1 MSNMTTTEIE
11 KQDVGEPRGFKF
23 GPKSQNWTKMGYP
36 VQESRLFLYG
46 TATDQAFASDW
57 KAVLYNNKP
66 VGIGSLKYT
75 PIPHEFIIDKVNKMG
90 FKPLKD
96 GRVKGAKYTKAGSRM
111 FYTVINEELTE
122 YISSGGKKDD
132 LKVGAVI
139 HNGLDGSMGIGVNMF
154 TYRFACSNGAIF
166 GSEELGKVA
175 FQHRGQPEKL
185 MQKLEEAINVTVAR
199 SRKLIRETYSK
210 LPEIK
215 VTPEIAKETIEI
227 AQIPE
232 VYLPKWMHYD
242 KKYDGVTKT
251 RSKDLVVKSGHN
263 MWELFNDMTHN
274 YWFSNDL
281 NFEYVKYRENQ
292 LHKAMVQLVEAR
304 G

>member
-1 MSNMTTTEIE
+1 MNQEEVQTL
-11 KQDVGEPRGFKF
+11 GEPRGFKF
-23 GPKSQNWTKMGYP
+23 GPKSTNWTKMGYP

-46 TATDQAFASDW
+46 TVGDQAFASDW
-57 KAVLYNNKP
+57 KAVLYKNKP

-75 PIPHEFIIDKVNKMG
+75 PIPHEYIIKKVNEMG
-90 FKPLKD
+90 FKPLKN
-96 GRVKGAKYTKAGSRM
+96 GRVDGAKFTKGGSRM

-122 YISSGGKKDD
+122 YITSGGKKDD

-154 TYRFACSNGAIF
+154 TYRYACSNGAIY

-185 MQKLEEAINVTVAR
+185 MQKLEDAINTTVHR
-199 SRKLIRETYSK
+199 SRLLIQDVYSK
-210 LPEIK
+210 LPEIQ
-215 VTPEIAKETIEI
+215 VTPEIAKETIEV
-227 AQIPE
+227 AEIPE
-232 VYLPKWMHYD
+232 VYLPKWIYYD
-242 KKYDGVTKT
+242 KKYDKATKI
-251 RSKDLVVKSGHN
+251 RIKDLVVQGKHN
-263 MWELFNDMTHN
+263 AWELFNDMTHN
-274 YWFSNDL
+274 YWFSDNL

-292 LHKAMVQLVEAR
+292 LHKAMVQLVEVKVK